1 MKNYICLLAKEE
13 NKRINFGG
21 SAVSHWATFFLPP
34 NDQTCAGVIVMDRV
48 ARNALTNDHSPA
60 QSFIFVAVNVK
71 VW

>member
-1 MKNYICLLAKEE
+1 MKNYICLLAEEE

-48 ARNALTNDHSPA
+48 APEIDQR
-60 QSFIFVAVNVK
+60 
-71 VW
+71 